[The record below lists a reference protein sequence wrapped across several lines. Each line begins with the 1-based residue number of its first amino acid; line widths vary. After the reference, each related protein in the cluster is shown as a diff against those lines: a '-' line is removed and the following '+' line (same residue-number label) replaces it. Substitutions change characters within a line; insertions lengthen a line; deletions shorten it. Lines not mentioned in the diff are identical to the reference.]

1 MSRVQKDAIK
11 RLCGNEETMGLA
23 LSFFRI
29 ASLSTGPGTG
39 YDLRDA
45 VSGLPAVCAYLASEG
60 SSNGD
65 VPEKVA
71 QTASCLA
78 PKVWRATVKTVRAA
92 LDAVAAREQEQGD
105 APLEYQDLISQN
117 KLRRPAFVAAC
128 MNDVEKS
135 LLKTGQ
141 LPEELHPPSESLKVS
156 VFVWVLQSL
165 FKMSSVTPEKT
176 LKRYDV
182 SRRDYEDIVEI
193 LEESCQ
199 DAADRV
205 RRKVAELRATH
216 VAGVTASTVP
226 ATQESAPST
235 RTPSLSPSRSALA
248 TDSERELSLSP
259 HKTPSKS
266 ALRTDSEREASLSP
280 HKTPTHKRK
289 VAFAQLGD
297 VDTELLD
304 TPSKR
309 PRLASPAKP
318 TRSQPVSPAKPTQ
331 TESSTP
337 AEPVQ
342 PPLTQLPTAVPNPSA
357 ISPSKPSRPSGGG
370 PPPLPALTM
379 PKPSIFP
386 SAKSASAQSP
396 LDLLAQR
403 SSSRSP
409 WNSSSP
415 TRPQTRSQ
423 TQPQPTPKPAP
434 PAPVAGPSTPSR
446 RGRPPKA
453 AEGMPMTPARTTPG
467 RATPAHTSPGR
478 SPARRRVSAALA
490 AFDEDEDGGRS
501 RRFRPVF
508 LDQKQWFQRDP
519 RAEREWR
526 MVEARMRENG
536 MGPLML
542 GRAGRRPVSA

>member
-1 MSRVQKDAIK
+1 
-11 RLCGNEETMGLA
+11 
-23 LSFFRI
+23 
-29 ASLSTGPGTG
+29 
-39 YDLRDA
+39 
-45 VSGLPAVCAYLASEG
+45 
-60 SSNGD
+60 
-65 VPEKVA
+65 
-71 QTASCLA
+71 
-78 PKVWRATVKTVRAA
+78 
-92 LDAVAAREQEQGD
+92 
-105 APLEYQDLISQN
+105 
-117 KLRRPAFVAAC
+117 
-128 MNDVEKS
+128 
-135 LLKTGQ
+135 
-141 LPEELHPPSESLKVS
+141 
-156 VFVWVLQSL
+156 
-165 FKMSSVTPEKT
+165 MSSVTPEKM

-182 SRRDYEDIVEI
+182 SRRDYEDIAEI

-199 DAADRV
+199 DAAKRV
-205 RRKVAELRATH
+205 RSKVAELRAMN
-216 VAGVTASTVP
+216 VAGTNASIVP
-226 ATQESAPST
+226 ATEQSAPST
-235 RTPSLSPSRSALA
+235 RMTASVSPSRSALA
-248 TDSERELSLSP
+248 SDSERELSLSP

-289 VAFAQLGD
+289 VAFAELGD
-297 VDTELLD
+297 ADTELLD

-318 TRSQPVSPAKPTQ
+318 TRSQAVSPAKPKQ
-331 TESSTP
+331 TEPSTP
-337 AEPVQ
+337 AEP
-342 PPLTQLPTAVPNPSA
+342 PLTQLQVPTAVPNPSA

-453 AEGMPMTPARTTPG
+453 EAAAGTPMTPARTLPGHATPG
-467 RATPAHTSPGR
+467 RATPGR

-490 AFDEDEDGGRS
+490 AFDEDEDAGRS

-536 MGPLML
+536 MGPLTL